1 MAQTTHKLKQPKQ
14 TQRNQTMS
22 DFLDSLLSDYKAEDY
37 LEGYAQAPGQ
47 APFIPDNTFVEVLVT
62 GAEYNEEN
70 KSVKYSFATVKPQQF
85 SGIVVRANLPLDSS
99 AHARPS
105 YEPDQTKWE
114 KKVVNSRKKFFAVDA
129 ALGSKVTL
137 ALQGGKPLTASL
149 VGNAHTNKKLIILV
163 GVYED
168 DRKISRNYLNGTG
181 VKGSVVESTATAPA
195 ARQTAPVA
203 QAPRPAAVEVT
214 QDNDGDEIPF

>member
-1 MAQTTHKLKQPKQ
+1 MHKLKQLKQ
-14 TQRNQTMS
+14 PQRYQTMS

-62 GAEYNEEN
+62 GAEYNEEG
-70 KSVKYSFATVKPQQF
+70 KSVKYSFAAVKPQQF

-149 VGNAHTNKKLIILV
+149 VSNAHTNKKLIILV

-181 VKGSVVESTATAPA
+181 IKGSVVESTAATPSA
-195 ARQTAPVA
+195 ARPPAPVA

-214 QDNDGDEIPF
+214 QGVDTDDEIPF